1 MISPFARLVDYA
13 VAFHFKK
20 DPSGRLVFL
29 PLISKGQGYF
39 VDSKSDEEKLRAFV
53 KMYCSAN
60 LLLTLLCYLV
70 ILAPTS
76 LGYNLYAGAIPMRT
90 KLMTAVG
97 TGLFWVLCYGASAW
111 TLWNLYKKNNQKLH
125 LPTGRGRP
133 RNRRSSKRS
142 LEWAPTSGPVDCFC
156 RHHHHRSRPA
166 RRCAACSQITASK
179 SPGSPPFLL

>member
-1 MISPFARLVDYA
+1 MISPFARVVGYA

-39 VDSKSDEEKLRAFV
+39 VESKSDEEKLRAFV
-53 KMYCSAN
+53 KMYRSAN

-90 KLMTAVG
+90 KLMTAVE

-111 TLWNLYKKNNQKLH
+111 TLWSLYKKTIGNFTDQLVVA
-125 LPTGRGRP
+125 PGIVSQVSEASSGR
-133 RNRRSSKRS
+133 RR
-142 LEWAPTSGPVDCFC
+142 LA
-156 RHHHHRSRPA
+156 
-166 RRCAACSQITASK
+166 
-179 SPGSPPFLL
+179 LLIVFVATIIIGVALLVAVQHAHG

>member
-1 MISPFARLVDYA
+1 MISPFARLIDYA

-39 VDSKSDEEKLRAFV
+39 VESKSDEEKLRAFV
-53 KMYCSAN
+53 KMYRSAN

-76 LGYNLYAGAIPMRT
+76 LSYNLYAGAIPMRA

-97 TGLFWVLCYGASAW
+97 TGLFWVLCYGASGW
-111 TLWNLYKKNNQKLH
+111 TLWSLYKKTIGNFTDQLAVAGPGV
-125 LPTGRGRP
+125 LGQVSEASSGR
-133 RNRRSSKRS
+133 RR
-142 LEWAPTSGPVDCFC
+142 LALLIVFAATIIIGVALLVAVQQA
-156 RHHHHRSRPA
+156 HR
-166 RRCAACSQITASK
+166 
-179 SPGSPPFLL
+179 

>member
-20 DPSGRLVFL
+20 DPGGRLVFL
-29 PLISKGQGYF
+29 PLISKGRGYF
-39 VDSKSDEEKLRAFV
+39 VDSKSDEAKLRAFL
-53 KMYCSAN
+53 KMYRSAN

-97 TGLFWVLCYGASAW
+97 TGLFWVLCYSASAW
-111 TLWNLYKKNNQKLH
+111 MLWSLYKKTIGSFTDQLAVAG
-125 LPTGRGRP
+125 PGVVGQVSETSSGR
-133 RNRRSSKRS
+133 RR
-142 LEWAPTSGPVDCFC
+142 LALLIVFAATIIIGVALLVAAQ
-156 RHHHHRSRPA
+156 HAHR
-166 RRCAACSQITASK
+166 
-179 SPGSPPFLL
+179 

>member
-39 VDSKSDEEKLRAFV
+39 VDSKSDEEKLRTFV
-53 KMYCSAN
+53 KMYRSAN

-111 TLWNLYKKNNQKLH
+111 TLWNLYKKTIKNFTYQLAVVA
-125 LPTGRGRP
+125 PEIVGQVSEASSGR
-133 RNRRSSKRS
+133 RRR
-142 LEWAPTSGPVDCFC
+142 A
-156 RHHHHRSRPA
+156 
-166 RRCAACSQITASK
+166 
-179 SPGSPPFLL
+179 LLVVFVVTIIIGLALLVAVQHAHK

>member
-1 MISPFARLVDYA
+1 MISPFDRLIDYA

-39 VDSKSDEEKLRAFV
+39 VESKSDEEKLRAFV
-53 KMYCSAN
+53 KMYRSAN

-76 LGYNLYAGAIPMRT
+76 LGYNLYAGAIPMRA

-111 TLWNLYKKNNQKLH
+111 TLWSLFKKTIGNFTDH
-125 LPTGRGRP
+125 LAVAGPGVVGQVSEASSGRRLALLIVFAATIIIGVA
-133 RNRRSSKRS
+133 
-142 LEWAPTSGPVDCFC
+142 LLVAVQ
-156 RHHHHRSRPA
+156 HAHR
-166 RRCAACSQITASK
+166 
-179 SPGSPPFLL
+179 